1 MKRYILPI
9 AATLALSMVAE
20 AQQIPSIGTNVF
32 SQNASKT
39 EKVAKAVTP
48 FTAQVNG
55 KAKKSKSQ
63 VPANANNELITSVEG
78 VESAYTRSS
87 VGFAVIYG
95 YTMWNI
101 DDSGAGTI
109 TRGNDGNIYFKDVIP
124 GYEEGTYV
132 KGVQEGDKV
141 NLQLPQ
147 LLKTQSDGTTDYNYY
162 AMVLKKVE
170 TETSVNYIPDDDQSL
185 SFTVGE
191 DGTYT
196 LDIDYTYDV
205 YNRTY
210 PDKILGVYAY
220 AGEAEGWAGSSVMV
234 EKYTPFSDV
243 ALTAPEGLETDLWS
257 FTYNGDGFAVN
268 VGFDGDDV
276 WVQGIYP
283 TIHDAW
289 IKGTLKDGKVT
300 FASPQYLGSNGSN
313 FYYFMAVKVDQ
324 VYNETYGAYISDY
337 VAQESIVFDYDAEK
351 KVLTTDATNIIAIS
365 LSGES
370 MVATAGYI
378 YPQFAYAGSE
388 VKGVP
393 ETPGFYMLGGDES
406 YGYFKFCF
414 TLSKFSTEGSF
425 LDTSKLYY
433 KIYVDGEE
441 LTFDPEDY
449 VKLSEPMTEIPY
461 SFTDGYDFTQVQG
474 ITIATIYTLGW
485 DTIGVQLFY
494 KADDDTILESGI
506 LSYDRTTGEVTGV
519 NNINVDKQAVSEN
532 YYDLYGRKVTSDTK
546 GLVIKVTN
554 FADGSSKSVKQVI
567 K

>member
-1 MKRYILPI
+1 MKRLILPI
-9 AATLALSMVAE
+9 AATLALGMTAE

-32 SQNASKT
+32 SQSTNKT
-39 EKVAKAVTP
+39 EKLAKAVTP
-48 FTAQVNG
+48 FTAQTVG

-63 VPANANNELITSVEG
+63 VPANANNEIISSVEG
-78 VESAYTRSS
+78 IESEYTRSS

-109 TRGNDGNIYFKDVIP
+109 TKGNDGNIYFKDVIP
-124 GYEEGTYV
+124 GYDEGTYV
-132 KGVQEGDKV
+132 KGVQEGNKV

-170 TETSVNYIPDDDQSL
+170 TETSVNYVPDDDQSL

-220 AGEAEGWAGSSVMV
+220 AGDAEGWAGNSVMV
-234 EKYTPFSDV
+234 EKYTPFNDV
-243 ALTAPEGLETDLWS
+243 ALTAPEGLETDLWA
-257 FTYNGDGFAVN
+257 FTYSGDGFAVN
-268 VGFDGDDV
+268 LGFDGDDV

-289 IKGTLKDGKVT
+289 IKGTLKDGKIT

-313 FYYFMAVKVDQ
+313 FCYFMAINAS
-324 VYNETYGAYISDY
+324 YEP
-337 VAQESIVFDYDAEK
+337 QESITFDYDAEK
-351 KVLTTDATNIIAIS
+351 QTLTTGATNIIAIS
-365 LSGES
+365 YSKETLF
-370 MVATAGYI
+370 ATAGYV

-393 ETPGFYMLGGDES
+393 QTPGFYMLGGDES
-406 YGYFKFCF
+406 YGYYKFCF

-425 LDTSKLYY
+425 LDTNKMYY
-433 KIYVDGEE
+433 KIYVDGDE
-441 LTFDPEDY
+441 LTLDPEDY

-461 SFTDGYDFTQVQG
+461 SFTDGYDITQVQG
-474 ITIATIYTLGW
+474 ITMATIYTLGW
-485 DTIGVQLFY
+485 DVIGVQLFY
-494 KADDDTILESGI
+494 KADEDTVLESGI
-506 LSYDRTTGEVTGV
+506 LNYNKNTGETSSV
-519 NNINVDKQAVSEN
+519 NDINIGKQVVSES
-532 YYDLYGRKVTSDTK
+532 YYDLYGRKVTEATK

-554 FADGSSKSVKQVI
+554 FADGSSKASKQIVK
-567 K
+567 

>member
-1 MKRYILPI
+1 
-9 AATLALSMVAE
+9 
-20 AQQIPSIGTNVF
+20 
-32 SQNASKT
+32 
-39 EKVAKAVTP
+39 
-48 FTAQVNG
+48 
-55 KAKKSKSQ
+55 
-63 VPANANNELITSVEG
+63 
-78 VESAYTRSS
+78 
-87 VGFAVIYG
+87 
-95 YTMWNI
+95 
-101 DDSGAGTI
+101 
-109 TRGNDGNIYFKDVIP
+109 
-124 GYEEGTYV
+124 
-132 KGVQEGDKV
+132 
-141 NLQLPQ
+141 
-147 LLKTQSDGTTDYNYY
+147 
-162 AMVLKKVE
+162 
-170 TETSVNYIPDDDQSL
+170 
-185 SFTVGE
+185 
-191 DGTYT
+191 
-196 LDIDYTYDV
+196 
-205 YNRTY
+205 
-210 PDKILGVYAY
+210 
-220 AGEAEGWAGSSVMV
+220 
-234 EKYTPFSDV
+234 
-243 ALTAPEGLETDLWS
+243 
-257 FTYNGDGFAVN
+257 
-268 VGFDGDDV
+268 
-276 WVQGIYP
+276 
-283 TIHDAW
+283 
-289 IKGTLKDGKVT
+289 
-300 FASPQYLGSNGSN
+300 
-313 FYYFMAVKVDQ
+313 
-324 VYNETYGAYISDY
+324 
-337 VAQESIVFDYDAEK
+337 
-351 KVLTTDATNIIAIS
+351 
-365 LSGES
+365 